1 MDGFAQVAIVNLME
15 GYYKRDYAVAL
26 YDEDADL
33 IKKLETE
40 KKIYV
45 VVDIKGKNNKELGI
59 LQEVKPIEQYSGKPI
74 TAQVVGVVNMNAY
87 NARMDEQDR
96 LKKIKKQKATI
107 EKQLKSEI
115 EKLSNMTMYERVAK
129 ENPENPKLTELVNA
143 LKELGE

>member
-1 MDGFAQVAIVNLME
+1 MDGFAQVAIVNPME

-33 IKKLETE
+33 IKKLEAE

-96 LKKIKKQKATI
+96 LKKIKKQKAII

-129 ENPENPKLTELVNA
+129 ENPENPKLAELVNA
-143 LKELGE
+143 LKALGE